1 MDTKALLKECRR
13 AHNLVNR
20 VDISKG
26 KNMLAS
32 RGEQFQVPLI
42 EIRKSQK
49 LGWFFTQRLTA
60 HPQDPM
66 CMQALYAIGT
76 YCGMNGLSYEEF
88 QGTKNIVNI
97 NLTARVDKEQLEE
110 FLRRNN
116 KVLIGDGFM
125 TLSVPKG
132 KQWVDEH
139 PLFLNGSVLNVP
151 NTEKHEAE
159 EYTLISAVPS
169 QMRRWTATYCRSDLV
184 PKFEECFE
192 KLTAGT
198 ASNLLNHEVEVKEI
212 VKCVAKYFLLMVPGI
227 RKDFPLDKYGC
238 TIYLG
243 KFGGDEERC
252 DGAAKV
258 SDAVVADKLNIGRDE
273 ARSLFCQMRN
283 FKTSKVAAIVEPLE
297 QLSRFEGI
305 TIKQLKCDIIY
316 VDKFEDIWDKD
327 EDGRCVSIKKNFNG
341 NLIHVGNPHRCDF
354 LSDLN
359 GFKHVPKITDAEE
372 SFMILDMG
380 KDSGAHSNMQFLQ
393 YNQDYPGFENTIVR
407 LGIRDVKHRI
417 RTMIR
422 KRSYISGL
430 DINLD
435 NIYAPNLI
443 SQITPKVF
451 SQPFLKN
458 AIEKAIVTSLN
469 KVIHRMHFSIDGS
482 YLRGTAGPEF
492 WLDSSHY
499 LQEHEV
505 FINNDRYWGKH
516 CVVLRNPRSA
526 SCERYSA
533 DVVSLWTIIDRILN
547 DDTATESEKIYYCRW
562 YANIS
567 RNVLVC
573 TGSNEFKDENGGADF
588 DFDGYAVVFEKDIVD
603 MLESTPAYSVKIP
616 KDKSSAGTKFCHT
629 LQEVVTE
636 GFIRTLTTGNKGVAD
651 VAIEN
656 SKVQSLRFYEPTEE
670 EPSIQ
675 EVYSEL
681 RKNMNAGYDG
691 VSNVKY
697 TPLFSGP
704 CEIGENE
711 VMQSKTMLRM
721 APDNV
726 ENMRAYL
733 DDVSTQ
739 FIAIIGRII
748 DSAKTGESVTDPFV
762 WEDEEGDERDGLSCI
777 HQMFREID
785 RNGTKRP
792 FACIVWN
799 EKKLCFEPEIREHSF
814 RVVKKDETGT
824 IIRTD
829 YFIADKVY
837 RAQCRIVRWAVRLIN
852 GLRRLASVTPEEE
865 DMHKKY
871 ASLPCTKSLK
881 ELDLASSDMAKIST
895 VSNIDSK
902 AVGQGA
908 IKVAQPYISDMARM
922 YMDIA
927 GVPKEERFLVAT
939 AVKDIDTVSSFA
951 YNQLKPEAIQYALTL
966 DGAIHT
972 LRERILPLRTKKF
985 YRMRQEFVDGRSEDF
1000 VCTSFKFNGTYTVV
1014 HTKNG
1019 WFFEL
1024 DIRKFI
1030 ELPDPSGKLL
1040 FRGVALN
1047 EERIQALNQKI
1058 VNKNDYTWKVETYFP
1073 LKNAQHPDALYTIDK
1088 DGNKEFVCRIKL
1100 ANDAFTGVMNNW
1112 KISVDDVVNESFA
1125 KQKNGSTKTIHSV
1138 SFLCEALMDTVDD

>member
-1 MDTKALLKECRR
+1 MKTKKLLEECRR
-13 AHNLVNR
+13 AHNIVNR
-20 VDISKG
+20 ADISKG
-26 KNMLAS
+26 KNMLSS
-32 RGEQFQVPLI
+32 RGQQFLMPLI
-42 EIRKSQK
+42 EIRKNQK

-66 CMQALYAIGT
+66 CMQTLYAIGT
-76 YCGMNGLSYEEF
+76 YCGMNGLSYEEYE
-88 QGTKNIVNI
+88 GTKNIVNI
-97 NLTARVDKEQLEE
+97 NLSARVDKNVMEE
-110 FLRRNN
+110 ILRKNN
-116 KVLIGDGFM
+116 QITIGDGFM
-125 TLSVPKG
+125 QIQTPKG
-132 KQWVDEH
+132 ERWQDTVM
-139 PLFLNGSVLNVP
+139 FLNGSALNVP
-151 NTEKHEAE
+151 NTEKHEGT

-198 ASNLLNHEVEVKEI
+198 ASNLLHHEVEIKEV

-243 KFGGDEERC
+243 KFGGSQERC

-258 SDAVVADKLNIGRDE
+258 SDAVVADKLNIGRPE

-305 TIKQLKCDIIY
+305 TALSLNCRIIY
-316 VDKFEDIWDKD
+316 VNKFEDIWDKD
-327 EDGRCVSIKKNFNG
+327 NEGNCVSVKEGYNG

-359 GFKHVPKITDAEE
+359 GFKHIPKFTDAEE

-380 KDSGAHSNMQFLQ
+380 KDSSAHSNMQFLQ
-393 YNQDYPGFENTIVR
+393 YNQDYPGFEDIVVR

-417 RTMIR
+417 NTMIR

-443 SQITPKVF
+443 SQITPEVF

-469 KVIHRMHFSIDGS
+469 KVIHRMHFGIDGS

-492 WLDSSHY
+492 WLDKSHY
-499 LQEHEV
+499 IQEHEV
-505 FINNDRYWGKH
+505 FINNSRYWGNH
-516 CVVLRNPRSA
+516 CVVLRNPRSS

-533 DVVSLWTIIDRILN
+533 DCVSLWTIINRILN
-547 DDTATESEKIYYCRW
+547 DTQATDSEKIYYCRW

-573 TGSNEFKDENGGADF
+573 TGSDEFKDENGGADF
-588 DFDGYAVVFEKDIVD
+588 DFDGYAVVFEPEIIKV
-603 MLESTPAYSVKIP
+603 LESKPAYSVKIP
-616 KDKSSAGTKFCHT
+616 KDKSSAGTVTCDT
-629 LQEVVTE
+629 LQEVITE
-636 GFIRTLTTGNKGVAD
+636 GFIRTLTTGNKGVSD

-656 SKVQSLRFYEPTEE
+656 SKVQTLRFYEPNEN

-675 EVYSEL
+675 EVYSGL
-681 RKNMNAGYDG
+681 RKEMNADYDG
-691 VSNVKY
+691 VSALRY
-697 TPLFSGP
+697 TPLFNGP
-704 CEIGENE
+704 CEIGETE
-711 VMQSKTMLRM
+711 VKQSKAMLRM
-721 APDNV
+721 SPDTV

-733 DDVSTQ
+733 DDVSVQ

-748 DSAKTGESVTDPFV
+748 DSAKTGESVTDPFA
-762 WEDEEGDERDGLSCI
+762 WEDEEGKDRDGLSCI
-777 HQMFREID
+777 HQMFRET
-785 RNGTKRP
+785 NPETKRP

-799 EKKLCFEPEIREHSF
+799 DKKLKFEPEIREHSF
-814 RVVKKDETGT
+814 KIVKKNDAGDA
-824 IIRTD
+824 IRTD
-829 YFIADKVY
+829 YFIADKIY
-837 RAQCRIVRWAVRLIN
+837 KAQCRIVRWTVRLIN
-852 GLRRLASVTPEEE
+852 GLRRLVNSTKEQETV
-865 DMHKKY
+865 HKKY
-871 ASLPCTKSLK
+871 ASVPCISSMK
-881 ELDLASSDMAKIST
+881 ELDLASSDMAKISV

-902 AVGQGA
+902 AVGENA
-908 IKVAQPYISDMARM
+908 IKIAQPYISDMARM

-951 YNQLKPEAIQYALTL
+951 YNQLKQESIQYALSL
-966 DGAIHT
+966 NSAIHT
-972 LRERILPLRTKKF
+972 LRERVLPLHHKKF
-985 YRMRQEFVDGRSEDF
+985 YSMRQVFVDGRSDDF
-1000 VCTSFKFNGTYTVV
+1000 VCTSFKFNGTYIVQKT
-1014 HTKNG
+1014 TNG

-1024 DIRKFI
+1024 DVRKFI
-1030 ELPDPSGKLL
+1030 NIPEPSGKMI
-1040 FRGVALN
+1040 FRGVAITDEQLQKIN
-1047 EERIQALNQKI
+1047 EKI

-1073 LKNAQHPDALYTIDK
+1073 LRDSKHPDALYTVDK

-1100 ANDAFTGVMNNW
+1100 ASDAFSGIMNNW
-1112 KISVDDVVNESFA
+1112 KIFVDDVVNESFA
-1125 KQKNGSTKTIHSV
+1125 KQRNGSTKTIRSI
-1138 SFLCEALMDTVDD
+1138 SFLCRAANEIVA